1 MFYIVTEDPEFVK
14 NTSQKV
20 LKVAD
25 SCLDK
30 KNHEFWKNSSIIA
43 SMPDFMANLQEVFVN
58 MTEGKLSYRIDYTLE
73 TKKVL
78 AVVKRKSITADG
90 KDIRIP
96 DYGAVKDV
104 SRSIDTNFL
113 QIPSAAIQS
122 ARGNY
127 TYYTYVFLMYKD
139 VGSGMPKSLPS
150 ETEEQLNVS
159 SSVMSCYLALD
170 DEPVHDLPSPAIL
183 SFKTPSAEGRPRR
196 CSFWNESFWS
206 TNGVKELE
214 SRSNSSSTVC
224 QTEHFT
230 SFAVLMQ
237 HTKVELSKEDHLA
250 LSIITY
256 VGCGVSTGALI
267 ITIIVFL
274 SVESLSSE
282 RHKIHTNLVVSL
294 LLANVLFLAGI
305 DETSSPVLCKV
316 VAVSMHYFFL
326 TAFTWMLVEGLHLYL
341 KVVQVFRTENIKIAY
356 YYVFGWGFSVLPVA
370 ITFTIKP
377 NSYGSSEICWLSIG
391 DGTIWAFAGPVVAII
406 AVNTFVLIMVI
417 KTVVSSVSAVKS
429 SGHADIKAGIKG
441 LFVLMPLLGV
451 GWILGLFALNDGTKV
466 FSYAFAIVNGFQ
478 GLLIFLLHCVFNSE
492 VRQAFRRQ
500 KEKHSLTKEN
510 LSQYNASFSLSS
522 DSESRKTS
530 NFSNFDK
537 LKGTLSFKRKSSA
550 RVVQVQPTNDNHDGT
565 DNSFQVKRTFHERN
579 RLSVT

>member
-1 MFYIVTEDPEFVK
+1 MDGGGRYTVTKRETLRACVEYH
-14 NTSQKV
+14 
-20 LKVAD
+20 AD
-25 SCLDK
+25 CY
-30 KNHEFWKNSSIIA
+30 H
-43 SMPDFMANLQEVFVN
+43 
-58 MTEGKLSYRIDYTLE
+58 Y
-73 TKKVL
+73 
-78 AVVKRKSITADG
+78 
-90 KDIRIP
+90 
-96 DYGAVKDV
+96 
-104 SRSIDTNFL
+104 
-113 QIPSAAIQS
+113 
-122 ARGNY
+122 
-127 TYYTYVFLMYKD
+127 YYT
-139 VGSGMPKSLPS
+139 
-150 ETEEQLNVS
+150 TVS
-159 SSVMSCYLALD
+159 YYYCYD
-170 DEPVHDLPSPAIL
+170 NYH
-183 SFKTPSAEGRPRR
+183 
-196 CSFWNESFWS
+196 N
-206 TNGVKELE
+206 
-214 SRSNSSSTVC
+214 
-224 QTEHFT
+224 
-230 SFAVLMQ
+230 
-237 HTKVELSKEDHLA
+237 
-250 LSIITY
+250 
-256 VGCGVSTGALI
+256 
-267 ITIIVFL
+267 IV
-274 SVESLSSE
+274 
-282 RHKIHTNLVVSL
+282 IHYSL
-294 LLANVLFLAGI
+294 LHCF
-305 DETSSPVLCKV
+305 
-316 VAVSMHYFFL
+316 
-326 TAFTWMLVEGLHLYL
+326 GL
-341 KVVQVFRTENIKIAY
+341 
-356 YYVFGWGFSVLPVA
+356 GFSVLPVA

-510 LSQYNASFSLSS
+510 LSQYNASLSLSQS

-579 RLSVT
+579 RLSVTGEENKMSSLNCPMDSEREVSPKNQQAAANKRKKHSRP

>member
-1 MFYIVTEDPEFVK
+1 
-14 NTSQKV
+14 
-20 LKVAD
+20 
-25 SCLDK
+25 
-30 KNHEFWKNSSIIA
+30 
-43 SMPDFMANLQEVFVN
+43 
-58 MTEGKLSYRIDYTLE
+58 
-73 TKKVL
+73 
-78 AVVKRKSITADG
+78 
-90 KDIRIP
+90 
-96 DYGAVKDV
+96 
-104 SRSIDTNFL
+104 
-113 QIPSAAIQS
+113 
-122 ARGNY
+122 
-127 TYYTYVFLMYKD
+127 
-139 VGSGMPKSLPS
+139 
-150 ETEEQLNVS
+150 
-159 SSVMSCYLALD
+159 
-170 DEPVHDLPSPAIL
+170 
-183 SFKTPSAEGRPRR
+183 
-196 CSFWNESFWS
+196 
-206 TNGVKELE
+206 
-214 SRSNSSSTVC
+214 
-224 QTEHFT
+224 
-230 SFAVLMQ
+230 MQ

-510 LSQYNASFSLSS
+510 LSQYNASFSLSQS

-537 LKGTLSFKRKSSA
+537 LKAKISRYRKGDRYYRHLEKEASKANKRIQKEKSRPKISRQQPTKEGSTVAPNDPPEQSTFTDVFITSLSNRTKLLKKTHSSKVSHILDLFHLWVRLHGMRMILVLGSSERGPKVESQREAATQFSSLSSSDVQTGQNVLDEAQEDDLNVSEPDVSVSEELADTDNESMHGNESCSFSQVPADEPKMTKKAKISPQLVDNKRKQMEKALSQSKRDKILMNATKEDIIMKKQMISSLEESNESLQSVMQKMTESLSFMAERISA
-550 RVVQVQPTNDNHDGT
+550 GMRMIATAMESPSQ
-565 DNSFQVKRTFHERN
+565 
-579 RLSVT
+579 